1 MRHVEDFVNDDGKSG
16 PNVEPVERST
26 GESGL
31 SALTALAILGA
42 LIAGIGI
49 IVVVTSENPVAVAI
63 WSTLIGPGVIA
74 MFLALVAYVAVKAI
88 LTNRR

>member
-16 PNVEPVERST
+16 PNVERGERPA
-26 GESGL
+26 GDPGL

-49 IVVVTSENPVAVAI
+49 IVVVTSENLIAVTI
-63 WSTLIGPGVIA
+63 WSSLIGPGVIA